1 MPPTTSVV
9 RKWNCGRY
17 PWKNGLDRPPSAAV
31 SPPPPARPAGAR
43 PTNQPAEDPAGGS
56 RGQIKALDC
65 PNCGGPISFVAAMA
79 TQVVCP
85 SCAAAVDCS
94 GPTAEVIEKARK
106 VKAIKTTLPLGAQA
120 RIDGA
125 AYTLIGLMKCADPDP
140 DEPSDWIEYLLFNP
154 AKGFIWLVETDEG
167 WERAQ
172 VCDTWP
178 SHNNATSVRWRSKLY
193 HKLYD
198 YTSRVELALGA
209 FNWRVKVGDST
220 RITDY
225 KAGTL
230 KLTRELSES
239 ELGWSASG
247 PVAPAQLAE
256 WFGDPELAKQKAMPR
271 SGGGGGYRKWAWTA
285 MIALGF
291 LNLGNIFSGRFIP
304 ILIGMAFLWFPAT
317 LADKFSGKDE

>member
-1 MPPTTSVV
+1 
-9 RKWNCGRY
+9 
-17 PWKNGLDRPPSAAV
+17 
-31 SPPPPARPAGAR
+31 
-43 PTNQPAEDPAGGS
+43 
-56 RGQIKALDC
+56 
-65 PNCGGPISFVAAMA
+65 MA

-106 VKAIKTTLPLGAQA
+106 VKAIKTALSLGAVA
-120 RIDGA
+120 KIDGA
-125 AYTLIGLMKCADPDP
+125 SYTLIGLMKCADPDP
-140 DEPSDWIEYLLFNP
+140 EEPSDWIEYLLFNP

-167 WERAQ
+167 WERVQ

-178 SHNNATSVRWRSKLY
+178 SHNNASSVRWRSKLY
-193 HKLYD
+193 QKLYD

-220 RITDY
+220 KITDY
-225 KAGTL
+225 KAGNL

-256 WFGDPELAKQKAMPR
+256 WFGDPELAKQKAMPL
-271 SGGGGGYRKWAWTA
+271 SGKPGGYRKFAWTA
-285 MIALGF
+285 MIVLAF
-291 LNLGNIFSGRFIP
+291 LNIDTIFSGGIVP
-304 ILIGMAFLWFPAT
+304 ILIGAAFLWIPAAV
-317 LADKFSGKDE
+317 ADKLSGKDE